1 MREVKKM
8 LRDLSRGVNVEKN
21 LSRYADTFVDT
32 CYHEAVLKL
41 TFSAYLLYEQKA
53 DDEEG
58 MWDFPDAVKWF
69 GETESLLRRLLELAD
84 EPYSAEAYGELAER
98 AKMMHGQIK
107 AVMEVYTSYVDCLN
121 CYIYVLDRMR
131 FRYEEEAV
139 QQRQM
144 NDINEDQFIHHLMC
158 FLFEPDETSVRAER
172 MRDVIREIPVYMT
185 KNKLFSHITQTLST
199 YVGSERISLER
210 YLYILRSVS
219 MLNRPDESVISENHL
234 GSWIRQL
241 FHTDFSTLDKD
252 GWMEIQNRLEEEIE
266 WLQKATDLYAQL
278 QEIVNEVCALC
289 LIGRHTQKETD
300 VYADCMEILR
310 DVAQS
315 SFPEEKLEGL
325 EGKIEHY
332 VEISYYLSS
341 SLPEIKNVSPDGGG
355 SAASVMDYDEFVMI
369 SDLLSDSLFIDLQR
383 EEGEGEILDEKMVNE
398 AARQF
403 TDQLSQLFAE
413 VPKEVKRSVMS
424 LLLAEL
430 PPIFQ
435 NAEEFMTYATTN
447 LFGCQ
452 NIAERKAAVSSLA
465 HLMAE
470 EELFDMDW
478 SDPDDLLV

>member
-1 MREVKKM
+1 MKEVKKV
-8 LRDLSRGVNVEKN
+8 LRDLSRGVNVKKN
-21 LSRYADTFVDT
+21 LPRYADAFVDT

-58 MWDFPDAVKWF
+58 MWDSPDAAKWF
-69 GETESLLRRLLELAD
+69 GETESLLRSLLELAD
-84 EPYSAEAYGELAER
+84 KPYSAEAYGGLAER
-98 AKMMHGQIK
+98 AGKVHGQIR
-107 AVMEVYTSYVDCLN
+107 AVMEVYMYYVDCLN
-121 CYIYVLDRMR
+121 CFNYVLDRLK
-131 FRYEEEAV
+131 FRYEDEAE

-144 NDINEDQFIHHLMC
+144 NDINEENFILHLTR
-158 FLFEPDETSVRAER
+158 FLFEPDVTSVRAVR

-210 YLYILRSVS
+210 YLYILRSAS
-219 MLNRPDESVISENHL
+219 TLSRPDESVISENRL
-234 GSWIRQL
+234 GPWFQQL
-241 FHTDFSTLDKD
+241 FHMDFSTLDLD
-252 GWMEIQNRLEEEIE
+252 GFMEILGRLEEETNKMHEI
-266 WLQKATDLYAQL
+266 ADLYIQL

-289 LIGRHTQKETD
+289 LIERHTEKKTD

-310 DVAQS
+310 DVTEGI
-315 SFPEEKLEGL
+315 FPEIKLEGL

-332 VEISYYLSS
+332 VEISYYLNA
-341 SLPEIKNVSPDGGG
+341 SLPEIKNLGPDGD
-355 SAASVMDYDEFVMI
+355 SSVASVMDYNEFAMI
-369 SDLLSDSLFIDLQR
+369 SDLLSDSLFIDLQK

-413 VPKEVKRSVMS
+413 VPKEVKRTVMS

-435 NAEEFMTYATTN
+435 NAEEFVTYATTN

-452 NIAERKAAVSSLA
+452 NIAEQKAAVSSLA

-470 EELFDMDW
+470 EELFDVDW